1 MADNIVKFFVDV
13 NKVQSEKQLRSIVLE
28 LNSSYEKIKE
38 AETNNEYYQF
48 TIRRPNHLSMHNY
61 TAMKIE
67 LNDIDATIDD
77 YVNWIKNLVD
87 TIV

>member
-1 MADNIVKFFVDV
+1 MANNIVKFFVSVD
-13 NKVQSEKQLRSIVLE
+13 KIQSEEQLKSIVSQ

-38 AETNNEYYQF
+38 PETNNEYYQF
-48 TIRRPNHLSMHNY
+48 TVCRLNHLSMHNG

>member
-1 MADNIVKFFVDV
+1 MANNIVKFFVDV
-13 NKVQSEKQLRSIVLE
+13 DKIRSEEQLKSIVSQ
-28 LNSSYEKIKE
+28 LNSNYEKIKE
-38 AETNNEYYQF
+38 PETNNEYYQF
-48 TIRRPNHLSMHNY
+48 TVRRPNHLSMHNG

-67 LNDIDATIDD
+67 LNDVDVTIDD